1 MYGVAVREIIRISLK
16 LVDLYL
22 DGLLIVELDFK
33 FKWIKKKVY
42 GQLLLSFNNYLLHN
56 NIFDFLSF
64 SLL

>member
-33 FKWIKKKVY
+33 FK
-42 GQLLLSFNNYLLHN
+42 
-56 NIFDFLSF
+56 
-64 SLL
+64 